1 MFMLS
6 DRPDTALRLKSFS
19 SATRGEKATIKIE
32 IETTDM
38 WALAGALK
46 DLGDVQRGQKLPKA
60 PARSGGKAAAQKRLA
75 LPSPRLALP
84 SPEEE

>member
-46 DLGDVQRGQKLPKA
+46 DLGDVQRGQKPPKA
-60 PARSGGKAAAQKRLA
+60 STRSDGKAAAQKRLA